1 MGWAAPCEVYEILA
15 SRFVRQAHQTPI
27 AHLHWHNDGAEGGS
41 IRVSEPDLDG
51 MPRPYI
57 TTFNTKTMHFAFV
70 ETSMENWC
78 IYFPGTS
85 GSSFLYGF
93 FLRVLFC
100 ASRRGAFSF
109 IVSLFLACF
118 LPGMLS
124 FLRVTICSSFLYPFF
139 SLFIICRSCFRFCSS
154 RHKCPSGSSIIEPVA
169 ANYMSTPASSP
180 PRRTIKA
187 PPIPP
192 TIEPAVTQQFK

>member
-1 MGWAAPCEVYEILA
+1 MGWAALCKVYEILA

-70 ETSMENWC
+70 KTSMENWC

-100 ASRRGAFSF
+100 ASRRGAF
-109 IVSLFLACF
+109 L
-118 LPGMLS
+118 LS
-124 FLRVTICSSFLYPFF
+124 FLSFLLVFC
-139 SLFIICRSCFRFCSS
+139 LGCFRFCAS
-154 RHKCPSGSSIIEPVA
+154 PSAVLSFIRFFLCSLFVGVA
-169 ANYMSTPASSP
+169 SASVRRDINAPLVP
-180 PRRTIKA
+180 P
-187 PPIPP
+187 
-192 TIEPAVTQQFK
+192 